1 MKKLIIG
8 AVAVLAAVSVN
19 AAAVTWQSG
28 VVFGP
33 SDSSGTISATSTYKL
48 ADSSTASMYLF
59 IIAGDATHTAAE
71 NYAAVQSAGA
81 YATYKDSLASA
92 TASSSTLSSSKFGDL
107 TSTGHAASKT
117 VYAAIL
123 FTYTDGTGKDWY
135 LENYA
140 TVDINSLGGDGSA
153 SNLARYIGGVK
164 ANGNLASW
172 SSASSVPEPTSG
184 LLMLVGLAG
193 LALRRKRA

>member
-19 AAAVTWQSG
+19 AAAVTWESG

-33 SDSSGTISATSTYKL
+33 SDANGTISATSTYKL

-59 IIAGDATHTAAE
+59 LIDSAE

-92 TASSSTLSSSKFGDL
+92 DATTSTLSSSKFATL
-107 TSTGHAASKT
+107 TTEGHAASET

-123 FTYTDGTGKDWY
+123 FTYNDGNKDWY

-140 TVDINSLGGDGSA
+140 TVDINDLGADGKVST
-153 SNLARYIGGVK
+153 LARYIGGNK
-164 ANGNLASW
+164 TAGQLASW

-184 LLMLVGLAG
+184 LLMLLGMAG

>member
-1 MKKLIIG
+1 MKKLMFM
-8 AVAVLAAVSVN
+8 LAAVAT
-19 AAAVTWQSG
+19 AAVVQAASVTWQSG

-33 SDSSGTISATSTYKL
+33 SDSSGTITATSTYKL

-59 IIAGDATHTAAE
+59 IISGDATHTAAE

-92 TASSSTLSSSKFGDL
+92 TDSSSSLSSSKFGDL
-107 TSTGHAASKT
+107 TSSGHAASET

-123 FTYTDGTGKDWY
+123 FTYKDGAGKDWY

-140 TVDINSLGGDGSA
+140 TVDINDLGGNGSA

-164 ANGNLASW
+164 ANGNLSSW
-172 SSASSVPEPTSG
+172 SSAAVPEPTSG

>member
-33 SDSSGTISATSTYKL
+33 SDANGTLVANSAYRL
-48 ADSSTASMYLF
+48 ADSATAAMYVF
-59 IIAGDATHTAAE
+59 AIADATE
-71 NYAAVQSAGA
+71 YAKVQADGV
-81 YATYKDSLASA
+81 YATYGDKLGTAAASTSTHTSYKFA
-92 TASSSTLSSSKFGDL
+92 NLTTDGYAASST
-107 TSTGHAASKT
+107 A
-117 VYAAIL
+117 YAAIL
-123 FTYTDGTGKDWY
+123 ITYTDGDGKDWW
-135 LENYA
+135 LENTA
-140 TVDINSLGGDGSA
+140 AVAINDLGGDTSLG
-153 SNLARYIGGVK
+153 NLARYVGGLSS
-164 ANGNLASW
+164 NGQIASW
-172 SSASSVPEPTSG
+172 STAAVPEPTSG

>member
-1 MKKLIIG
+1 MKKLMFM
-8 AVAVLAAVSVN
+8 LAAIATATVVR
-19 AAAVTWQSG
+19 AAAVTWESG

-33 SDSSGTISATSTYKL
+33 SDANGTISATSTYKL

-59 IIAGDATHTAAE
+59 LIDSASD
-71 NYAAVQSAGA
+71 YAAVQSAGA

-92 TASSSTLSSSKFGDL
+92 DATSSTLSSSKFGKL
-107 TSTGHAASKT
+107 TTTGHAASET

-123 FTYTDGTGKDWY
+123 FTYNDGSKDWY

-140 TVDINSLGGDGSA
+140 TVTISDLGTDGSA
-153 SNLARYIGGVK
+153 KNLARYVGGNSS
-164 ANGNLASW
+164 NGSLASW

-193 LALRRKRA
+193 LALRRGRRA